1 MRVLVTGGTGFLGK
15 FVVEALNVH
24 GHEAIPVGQKDGN
37 LESGLGA
44 LKVFQAHRPDAV
56 IHLAAKVG
64 GIGANRRSPA
74 EFWQANTEMGLH
86 VLDSCLS
93 VGVKRL
99 VVVGTTC
106 SYPKAP
112 KTIPFIEEELFD
124 GYPEETNAPYGIAKR
139 SLLVGAFAYR
149 QQFGLNCVGVVPTN
163 LYGPGDNFHEHTSHV
178 IPALIQKMHWANVRR
193 ELSVTLWGTGKP
205 TRDFLYVSDAA
216 LGIVAALDHG
226 TGGEI
231 YNLGSGEEV
240 SIKDLAKSVATL
252 VGYTGKVIYDS
263 TQPDGQ
269 PRRVLDSSKAHAALG
284 WRPSI
289 SLLVGLDAT
298 YTWWRTR
305 G

>member
-1 MRVLVTGGTGFLGK
+1 MKVLVTGGTGFLGK
-15 FVVEALNVH
+15 YVVEALNTH
-24 GHEAIPVGQKDGN
+24 GHEPTPVGSKDGN
-37 LESGLGA
+37 LESGLAA
-44 LKVFQAHRPDAV
+44 LKVFQQHRPDAV

-74 EFWQANTEMGLH
+74 EFWQANTAMGLN
-86 VLDSCLS
+86 VLDASLS

-106 SYPKAP
+106 SYPKHP
-112 KTIPFIEEELFD
+112 KTIPFVERELFD

-149 QQFGLNCVGVVPTN
+149 AQFGLDTVGVVPTN
-163 LYGPGDNFHEHTSHV
+163 LYGPGDNFDEHTSHV
-178 IPALIQKMHWANVRR
+178 IPALIQKMHLAKIRK

-205 TRDFLYVSDAA
+205 TRDFLYASDAA

-226 TGGEI
+226 VGGEL
-231 YNLGSGEEV
+231 YNLGSGREV
-240 SIKDLAKSVATL
+240 PIKDLVKAVATI
-252 VGYTGKVIYDS
+252 VQYNGKVIYDS
-263 TQPDGQ
+263 NQPDGQ
-269 PRRVLDSSKAHAALG
+269 PRRVLDSSKAHAGLG
-284 WRPSI
+284 WQPT
-289 SLLVGLDAT
+289 LNLVTGLDAT